1 MNNGQIR
8 YGLQDDRQSSDALL
22 KEFFFYIDLKIF
34 GTLLIILT
42 VILVLIFLCKIR
54 LMNQFV
60 NNAVSIMLAE
70 WKCYDSNQI
79 VIQK

>member
-70 WKCYDSNQI
+70 
-79 VIQK
+79 